1 METKSYTRKDL
12 NTFIHTGHFSQLE
25 NIPISKHRAVS
36 QINNPRASDDDILLV
51 VQFDEDKVVGY
62 LGVLPDYIFQQDEYH
77 KAGWLSCFWIDEDY
91 KSRNIAAN
99 LFRRIIR
106 TWDQRILITNLVPW
120 TGPVYEKTGLFLPSQ
135 HKTGIRGY
143 MRSNLSE
150 ILPPK
155 GRMFKRITPLLKITD
170 FVINIFGD
178 VRFWFFKGYILSNS
192 RCEHLN
198 HIDRASGDFI
208 NGHNKNNWNQ
218 RGPAELEWIMNNPWI
233 LAGTEVDYNGSR
245 YYFSSFSKSFFYQ
258 AVKFTDKQN
267 NITGWAL
274 FCIRNSS
281 ITIPYVFSDPDH
293 YDVISKMLVNT
304 MLHMK
309 LNMIT
314 TFNEE
319 MVKSLN
325 NLKPP
330 FLYKKQIKRTYF
342 ISNKFDFIHGLNFQD
357 GDGDC
362 AFY

>member
-12 NTFIHTGHFSQLE
+12 NTFIHAGHFSQLI

-36 QINNPRASDDDILLV
+36 QINNPRASDEDIMLV

-62 LGVLPDYIFQQDEYH
+62 LGVLPDNVFYQGENYKF
-77 KAGWLSCFWIDEDY
+77 GWLTCFWIHDAY
-91 KSRNIAAN
+91 KSNNVAAN
-99 LFRRIIR
+99 LFRRVIR
-106 TWDQRILITNLVPW
+106 AWDHKIFITNIVPW
-120 TGPVYEKTGLFLPSQ
+120 LDPVYQKTGLFQPTSY
-135 HKTGIRGY
+135 KRGVRGY

-155 GRMFKRITPLLKITD
+155 GKRFKHITPLLKLSD

-178 VRFWFFKGYILSNS
+178 VRFWFFKGYILNNV

-198 HIDRASGDFI
+198 HIDQASKDFI
-208 NGHNKNNWNQ
+208 NSHNKNNWNQ

-233 LAGTEVDYNGSR
+233 LAGTEADYNGSR
-245 YYFSSFSKSFFYQ
+245 YYFSSFSKRFFYQ
-258 AVKFTDKQN
+258 AVKFTNNQN
-267 NITGWAL
+267 IITGWAL

-281 ITIPYVFSDPDH
+281 LTIPYVFSDPDH
-293 YDVISKMLVNT
+293 YDVICKMLVNT

-319 MVKSLN
+319 MVKSLI
-325 NLKPP
+325 NLKSP
-330 FLYKKQIKRTYF
+330 FLHKKQIKKPYF
-342 ISNKFDFIHGLNFQD
+342 IAKKFDFIHDLNFQD